1 MGRKAISVLSLG
13 FAIVVIVIFIIIYS
27 SIILFSHCFNP
38 DTVIRSSEDMF
49 VKMNRTFYKI

>member
-1 MGRKAISVLSLG
+1 MGKAISVLSLG